1 MLPGRLRSGGCFL
14 GGDCMLRR
22 DMGCY
27 IKSEQK
33 DQIKA
38 DKEQIEE
45 ILKIKEESARC
56 FKIVVR
62 LLVALI
68 VLMGVS
74 EGD

>member
-1 MLPGRLRSGGCFL
+1 
-14 GGDCMLRR
+14 MLRR

-38 DKEQIEE
+38 DKEQMEE

-62 LLVALI
+62 LLVALMVVYLLPLCYVVVRFI
-68 VLMGVS
+68 S
-74 EGD
+74 